1 MGEIGF
7 AVIATS
13 LSIAAVFV
21 PVAFMDGLVGQLF
34 YEFGMTVTF
43 AVVVSTIIA
52 ASPSPMLCSRV
63 LRLPMLQDAIR
74 QQKRSLIIGGCGAWS
89 SQRFCD

>member
-1 MGEIGF
+1 MNEIGF

-21 PVAFMDGLVGQLF
+21 PVAFMDGLVGQFF

-43 AVVVSTIIA
+43 AVVVSTLIA
-52 ASPSPMLCSRV
+52 LTLSPMLCSRV
-63 LRLPMLQDAIR
+63 A
-74 QQKRSLIIGGCGAWS
+74 
-89 SQRFCD
+89 